1 MGTGKILLNLM
12 VYMSL
17 GLMRRTC
24 ERLITSAYREST
36 MLLLIVINKKDSQLP
51 KSRIANHLFLHHRSR
66 ESQVPLEPA
75 ISRS

>member
-12 VYMSL
+12 VYMYL
-17 GLMRRTC
+17 GLMRRPC

-51 KSRIANHLFLHHRSR
+51 KSHIANHSSLHHRSR
-66 ESQVPLEPA
+66 ETQVPLEPA
-75 ISRS
+75 ISLS